1 MIQWMEEGK
10 SRLSQGR
17 KALLF
22 FPNVS
27 IGVVKGGRWAL
38 TLKWGCTVVKRRN
51 GLWWAHI
58 TYTRSTRPAHSGN
71 WKFTYSQL
79 SESTRTKGRA
89 DTCTRSVQQSALL
102 RSESTT
108 SLAKCDTFNRKQRVG
123 AVRNATTDEDR
134 VPARHRDRPQ
144 TIIKRQGSARRGK
157 PKPCMLGG
165 GSGHTSTVQAPEL
178 SPTQL

>member
-1 MIQWMEEGK
+1 MIQWMEENK

-38 TLKWGCTVVKRRN
+38 TLKWGSTVVKRRN
-51 GLWWAHI
+51 NLWWAHE
-58 TYTRSTRPAHSGN
+58 TNSRSARPAHGRN

-79 SESTRTKGRA
+79 SESTCTKGRA

-102 RSESTT
+102 RSKSTT
-108 SLAKCDTFNRKQRVG
+108 SLAESDTLNRKQRVE
-123 AVRNATTDEDR
+123 AVRDATTDVDR
-134 VPARHRDRPQ
+134 IPAWHRNRPQ
-144 TIIKRQGSARRGK
+144 AIIKRQGSTRRGK
-157 PKPCMLGG
+157 PQPCIFGG
-165 GSGHTSTVQAPEL
+165 GRGNTSTVQASEL
-178 SPTQL
+178 SPTDL

>member
-1 MIQWMEEGK
+1 MIQWMEENK

-27 IGVVKGGRWAL
+27 IGVIKGGRCAL
-38 TLKWGCTVVKRRN
+38 TLKWGCTIVKRRN
-51 GLWWAHI
+51 GLWWAHKSD
-58 TYTRSTRPAHSGN
+58 TRSARPAHGGN

-79 SESTRTKGRA
+79 SESTCTQMRA
-89 DTCTRSVQQSALL
+89 ETCTRSVQQSALL

-108 SLAKCDTFNRKQRVG
+108 SLAKCDTFNGKERVG

-134 VPARHRDRPQ
+134 VPARHRDMPQ
-144 TIIKRQGSARRGK
+144 TVIKRQGSARRGK

>member
-1 MIQWMEEGK
+1 MIQWMEENK

-17 KALLF
+17 KAILF
-22 FPNVS
+22 FPIVS
-27 IGVVKGGRWAL
+27 IGVIKGGRWAL
-38 TLKWGCTVVKRRN
+38 TLKWGSTVVKRRN
-51 GLWWAHI
+51 GLWWAHE
-58 TYTRSTRPAHSGN
+58 TNSRSARPAHGRN

-79 SESTRTKGRA
+79 SESTCTKRRA
-89 DTCTRSVQQSALL
+89 ETCTRSVQQSALL
-102 RSESTT
+102 RSEGTT

-144 TIIKRQGSARRGK
+144 AIIKRQGSARRGK
-157 PKPCMLGG
+157 PKPCMFGG
-165 GSGHTSTVQAPEL
+165 GRGHTSTVQAPEL